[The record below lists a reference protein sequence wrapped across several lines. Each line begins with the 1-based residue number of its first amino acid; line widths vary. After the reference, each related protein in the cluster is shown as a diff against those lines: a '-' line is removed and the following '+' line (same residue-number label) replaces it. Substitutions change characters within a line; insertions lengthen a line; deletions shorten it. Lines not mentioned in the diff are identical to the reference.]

1 MQKEKK
7 EYLSTHRLRDV
18 IEDNNLMILVISRF
32 SIPFGFGDATIGEVC
47 RQHGVDCPTFLA
59 VANLIA
65 NDRLT
70 PHRISLPSLMGYLRK
85 AHKYFLDFNLPQ
97 IRKKLIEA
105 INCTNMTDVAFL
117 ILKYYDDYVVEV
129 RKHMEFENE
138 NVFPYIERM
147 IARESLGDFSLSE
160 YQEHHTDMAERL
172 AELKDIVI
180 RHYEQQDNDLL
191 NSVLYDLISCEHD
204 LMSHCRV
211 ENDILF
217 PAAQREEQ
225 HYSEAA
231 QLEEQMPEA
240 SEEAQG
246 KQLDAISEREK
257 EVICHVARGLQNKEI
272 ADKMCL
278 SIHTVTTY
286 RRNIAQKLQIHSPA
300 GLTIFA
306 ILHNLIDIREIKLQ

>member
-1 MQKEKK
+1 MQNSKL
-7 EYLSTHRLRDV
+7 YLPSDRLRDV

-32 SIPFGFGDATIGEVC
+32 SIPFGFGDATVGEVC
-47 RQHGVDCPTFLA
+47 RKNGVDINTFLE
-59 VANLIA
+59 VSNLIA
-65 NDRLT
+65 NDKLSD
-70 PHRISLPSLMGYLRK
+70 HKISLPSLMGYLRK

-105 INCTNMTDVAFL
+105 INCTEVTDVAFL
-117 ILKYYDDYVVEV
+117 IIKYYDDYVEEV
-129 RKHMEFENE
+129 RKHMEFEND
-138 NVFPYIERM
+138 NVFPYIERL
-147 IARESLGDFSLSE
+147 IFRENPGDFCLEE
-160 YQEHHTDMAERL
+160 YSRHHTDMAERL

-180 RHYEQQDNDLL
+180 RHYELKDNDML

-204 LMSHCRV
+204 LINHCRV
-211 ENDILF
+211 EDEILF
-217 PAAQREEQ
+217 PAAQREEL
-225 HYSEAA
+225 HYSEHT
-231 QLEEQMPEA
+231 QQQEEETADADTGEP
-240 SEEAQG
+240 G
-246 KQLDAISEREK
+246 KLCQISEREK